1 MIEINNKNLH
11 LINNNNEFSNILQQK
26 EKEQISF
33 KK

>member
-1 MIEINNKNLH
+1 MIEINNKNSH